1 MKKIKTIMHM
11 KQSMLLMA
19 GLAMALASCQK
30 DETISQGP
38 SNESG
43 SFSRSTAN
51 TIRTALPVVFTKK
64 VLAEEFAGSG
74 YGDVPMSNSTLANIS
89 STFNGSVYVAS
100 FHNGDMLETGEAGK
114 LKNILPGG
122 MNASYPSASINRND
136 LGGSRFV
143 NYGDYSNMVNMCIQ
157 SNATCGLAITSS
169 VNGNT
174 AQMQIMCGFNSTMT
188 GNYTVN
194 AYLVEDNIVDKNG
207 MLAQTNNFNNDKTTP
222 FFMQGNPIIGYTH
235 NNVVRRVLT
244 PFMGTPISASVLVP
258 GGTCRNTYIFDI
270 PTTCDAANCHIIAFI
285 TKLNS
290 NGVADNICNVQK
302 AKLGTVKGWN

>member
-1 MKKIKTIMHM
+1 M
-11 KQSMLLMA
+11 KQSILLMA

-43 SFSRSTAN
+43 SFSRSSAN

-64 VLAEEFAGSG
+64 VLAEEFAGAG
-74 YGDVPMSNSTLANIS
+74 YGDVPMSNSTLSNIT

-100 FHNGDMLETGEAGK
+100 FHNGDMLETGETGK

-122 MNASYPSASINRND
+122 SNASYPSASINRND

-143 NYGDYSNMVNMCIQ
+143 TYGDYSNMVNMCIQ
-157 SNATCGLAITSS
+157 SNAECGLAMTSTI
-169 VNGNT
+169 NGGSAT
-174 AQMQIMCGFNSTMT
+174 LQIMCGFNSTMT
-188 GNYTVN
+188 GDYTVN
-194 AYLVEDNIVDKNG
+194 AYLVEDNVIDRNG
-207 MLAQTNNFNNDKTTP
+207 MLAQTNNFNNDKNTP
-222 FFMQGNPIIGYTH
+222 FFMQGNPIMGYTH

-244 PFMGTPISASVLVP
+244 PFMGMPISASALVP
-258 GGTCRNTYIFDI
+258 GGMCKNTFTFDI
-270 PTTCDAANCHIIAFI
+270 PGMCDPANCYVIAFI

-290 NGVADNICNVQK
+290 SGVADNICNVQRG
-302 AKLGTVKGWN
+302 KLGSVKGWN